1 MDLFADRGFVFING
15 VNWGQLTSAQLT
27 CDLAVN
33 EVDTMTKN
41 NTAAGYNRGNKR
53 ISITLDEA
61 IRKQIPALDLAL
73 ADEDADIRLVFEVGA
88 DRYTATDVVLASWG
102 VSTSVGSATKNTS
115 LKALDLVN
123 ENGASVNASISL
135 G

>member
-1 MDLFADRGFVFING
+1 MLFADRGFVFVNG
-15 VNWGQLTSAQLT
+15 VNYGDLTSAQVN

-41 NTAAGYNRGNKR
+41 NVAAGYNKGNKR
-53 ISITLDEA
+53 ISVTLDQA
-61 IRKQIPALDLAL
+61 IRKNVPTIDLAL
-73 ADEDADIRLVFEVGA
+73 ADEDADIRLVFEVGT
-88 DRYTATDVVLASWG
+88 DRYTVTDVALASWG
-102 VSTSVGSATKNTS
+102 ISTSVGSASKNLQ
-115 LKALDLVN
+115 LKGLDLVN